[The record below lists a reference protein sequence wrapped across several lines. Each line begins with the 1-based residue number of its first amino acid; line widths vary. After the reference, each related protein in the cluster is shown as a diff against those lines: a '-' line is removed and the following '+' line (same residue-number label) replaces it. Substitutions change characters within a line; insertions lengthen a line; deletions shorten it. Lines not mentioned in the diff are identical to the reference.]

1 MPSPQTSQ
9 DKTSQDKTSRNST
22 SQDHAPRNDTPFTTR
37 PLGRTGSRLFIIA
50 SLLLILGGG
59 TGIAWYVVNVARE
72 AESATSPD
80 TTEQVAPADT
90 TQEFSPNGRQ

>member
-1 MPSPQTSQ
+1 M
-9 DKTSQDKTSRNST
+9 ST
-22 SQDHAPRNDTPFTTR
+22 SDAAPDTTPRPDNAPRNDTPFTTR
-37 PLGRTGSRLFIIA
+37 PLGRTGSRIFIIA

-72 AESATSPD
+72 AESATAPD

-90 TQEFSPNGRQ
+90 INGTSPP